1 MTTSSK
7 GKLIKSDIWRD
18 VLTDI
23 PNEIKNLRLERLKRI
38 FAFNNYVEKF
48 ASKCLIEPRNPPLL
62 ILQRIENKIVF
73 GRHFYGKSLKCLICI
88 KFVYV
93 WITSIITA
101 VAKTNYNINSLGFQ
115 ILHLKNEN
123 TNMLIWSFI
132 LAAWLLYS

>member
-1 MTTSSK
+1 MRSK
-7 GKLIKSDIWRD
+7 
-18 VLTDI
+18 VLSKI
-23 PNEIKNLRLERLKRI
+23 I

-88 KFVYV
+88 KFVYL

-101 VAKTNYNINSLGFQ
+101 VAKTNYYINSLGFQ

-123 TNMLIWSFI
+123 TKTVDANSLLQDVETDLDQSFRDKVFEKWFI
-132 LAAWLLYS
+132 NKRKQFY